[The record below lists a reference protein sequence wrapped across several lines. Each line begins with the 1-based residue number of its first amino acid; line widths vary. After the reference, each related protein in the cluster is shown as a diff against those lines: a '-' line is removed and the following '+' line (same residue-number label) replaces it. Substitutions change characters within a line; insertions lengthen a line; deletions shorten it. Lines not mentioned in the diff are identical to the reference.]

1 MTCSRPDSGRQH
13 LRDEAEAA
21 IARQKG
27 TDLRFALCFIVLSCV
42 SLEAQQLSR
51 EQIRQYSL
59 EQVPTALEMF
69 REYLSIPNDAQNLR
83 DDMMRTAE
91 WYEAALQVRG
101 FDTEWL
107 ETARLP
113 QLFAQRTVPGANR
126 TLLVYLQADGQ
137 PVDPTR
143 WFQDDPYTPVL
154 RERGADG
161 EWHDIP
167 WNRLEGNRDP
177 EWRIFARS
185 TSDSKGQNIKFL
197 AAISA
202 LDAAGVTPD
211 FNLKV
216 IVDTEEEMGS
226 PNLPAMVEEHS
237 AKLAA
242 DMLVIFDGPRHPTNK
257 PTLTFGARGISS
269 VTLTTYGPRVPQH
282 SGHYGNWVPNPALRL
297 AKLLASMKDDEGRVT
312 IDGFYDGITIDAT
325 ARAIMEAVPDDTVA
339 IKQQIGIV
347 ETDRVGRTLQEA
359 RQYPSLNIRGLR
371 SAWTGAESRT
381 IVPGFAVA
389 EIDVRLVRESD
400 PDRLLGLIRQHIEDQ
415 GYYVIDREPTEAERQ
430 TYARIA
436 TFQSNTSYLAYRTDV
451 DSEIGRWLSSAM
463 VHLFGEEPIK
473 LRTSG
478 GSIPI
483 SPFVTTLGVPAV
495 TVPTVNPDNNQ
506 HSPNENLRLGNFEE
520 GIQVILAILQQPI
533 GR

>member
-1 MTCSRPDSGRQH
+1 MRF
-13 LRDEAEAA
+13 L
-21 IARQKG
+21 IF
-27 TDLRFALCFIVLSCV
+27 DLRFVIWFGVLATGMP
-42 SLEAQQLSR
+42 LDAQQLTR
-51 EQIRQYSL
+51 AQIQQYGL
-59 EQVPTALEMF
+59 DQVPAALEMF
-69 REYLSIPNDAQNLR
+69 HEYLSIPNDAQNRR

-91 WYEAALQVRG
+91 WMNDAFLARG
-101 FDTEWL
+101 FETEWL
-107 ETARLP
+107 NTPRLP
-113 QLFAQRTVPGANR
+113 VLLARRPSPGAQR

-137 PVDPTR
+137 PVDPSR
-143 WFQDDPYTPVL
+143 WFQDDPYMPVL

-185 TSDSKGQNIKFL
+185 TSDSKGQNVKFL

-202 LDAAGVTPD
+202 LDRSGVTPD

-216 IVDTEEEMGS
+216 VVDLEEEMGS
-226 PNLPAMVEEHS
+226 PNLPAMVERYS
-237 AKLAA
+237 DKLTA

-257 PTLTFGARGISS
+257 PTLTFGARGISTI
-269 VTLTTYGPRVPQH
+269 TLTTYGPRVPQH

-312 IDGFYDGITIDAT
+312 IPGFYDGITIDAT

-339 IKQQIGIV
+339 IKRQIGIV

-371 SAWTGAESRT
+371 AGWVGSESRT

-400 PDRLLGLIRQHIEDQ
+400 PARLLGLIRQHVEDQ
-415 GYYVIDREPTEAERQ
+415 GYFVIDREPTDEERL
-430 TYARIA
+430 THPRIA
-436 TFQSNTSYLAYRTDV
+436 TFRSNTSYSAYRTEV

-506 HSPNENLRLGNFEE
+506 HSPNENIRLGNFEE

-533 GR
+533 GG